1 MQTLRKLITEMAETS
16 EYIQSPNDTTVAR
29 H

>member
-16 EYIQSPNDTTVAR
+16 EYYHSPNDTDVAR
-29 H
+29 A